1 MDKMKFRNATHIFV
15 AMTLFANFLFA
26 KDTFAPTIQVD
37 DMLIT
42 QYEIDQRA
50 LFFELLKFPGNHKK
64 EAEKSLINDRLKLR
78 AAEKFG
84 VVVNPTAVNI
94 EMEMFAQRG
103 NLTIDEF
110 AKRLKKAGV
119 DRITWESYMQ
129 IPILWLETVNRKFAS
144 EIASSM
150 ANNDL
155 VNYSASQSEIEVL
168 LTEIIIPVQSGFE
181 EEANQRIESLRKIKS
196 LKKFSEDASKY
207 SVAPTR
213 DVGGKVKWQN
223 LLDLPAVVKP
233 LISGLSK
240 GEVSE
245 PLPIPGG
252 IAIFQLRDIRE
263 SKYSQSNS
271 KFVNYI
277 EFIFKKNKKTND
289 TLISNVLMCDDLYTF
304 SNSIQQAE
312 ISRNNVKENLLSKEL
327 QNILSELDENE
338 FTIQDNDNFTSKVL
352 KVCGR
357 TEKENLSK
365 NDISDISRRLANKR
379 LFNLANSYLENLR
392 QEARIV
398 FK

>member
-1 MDKMKFRNATHIFV
+1 MKIRNATPIFV
-15 AMTLFANFLFA
+15 AIIFFANFLFA
-26 KDTFAPTIQVD
+26 KDTFGPAIQVD

-42 QYEIDQRA
+42 QYEINQRA

-84 VVVNPTAVNI
+84 VEANPAAVKI

-103 NLTIDEF
+103 NLTIDQF

-119 DRITWESYMQ
+119 DRITWENFMQ
-129 IPILWLETVNRKFAS
+129 VPTVWLETVSRKFAS
-144 EIASSM
+144 EIASTI

-155 VNYSASQSEIEVL
+155 VNHSTSKSAIQVL
-168 LTEIIIPVQSGFE
+168 LTEIIIPVQVGFE
-181 EEANQRIESLRKIKS
+181 EEANQRIESLRRIKS
-196 LKKFSEDASKY
+196 LKKFSEAASKY

-213 DVGGKVKWQN
+213 NVGGRVKWQN
-223 LLDLPAVVKP
+223 LLNLPAVVKP
-233 LISGLSK
+233 LIAGLSK

-263 SKYSQSNS
+263 SGHNQSNS
-271 KFVNYI
+271 KFINYI
-277 EFIFKKNKKTND
+277 EFLFKKSNKIND
-289 TLISNVLMCDDLYTF
+289 ALISNVLMCEDLYTF
-304 SNSIQQAE
+304 SNSVQQTK
-312 ISRNNVKENLLSKEL
+312 IVRKNVKENLLSKEL
-327 QNILSELDENE
+327 ENILSELDENE
-338 FTIQDNDNFTSKVL
+338 FIILDNDGFSSKVL
-352 KVCGR
+352 MVCGR

-365 NDISDISRRLANKR
+365 SDISDINRRFANKR
-379 LFNLANSYLENLR
+379 LFDLANSYLENLR